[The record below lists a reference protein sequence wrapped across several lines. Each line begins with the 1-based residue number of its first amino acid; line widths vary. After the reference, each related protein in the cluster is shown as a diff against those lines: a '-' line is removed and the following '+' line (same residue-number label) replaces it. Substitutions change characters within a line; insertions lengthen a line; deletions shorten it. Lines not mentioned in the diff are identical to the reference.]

1 MPQYK
6 NSGILTMSFLH
17 ELGTITTRPRE
28 REGLS
33 FQQLIGNSMHINAQF
48 RESILIAS
56 TILLLIGLFIFD
68 LYTPPALASH
78 ALCVVVIL
86 IATASRFSW
95 MPPLAAAGSTLLTMV
110 GGLGTP
116 WFADLPRWIQ
126 VGNRSITIMILW
138 VLVWFAW
145 KRRQAKTALQ
155 KANEDLEQKVAE
167 RTQELAAVNLTL
179 VTEIAEHVRTEQ
191 ALRLSQ
197 GRLADILDIAEDAI
211 IVTEDDRSITLF
223 NQGAVKLF
231 GYDPNEVL
239 GNRIDLLLPER
250 FRIDH
255 PFSIDAFAYG
265 HESARRMA
273 QRREMFGLKKD
284 GSEFPAEAS
293 ISKLSIGERTT
304 FTVIVRD
311 ITDRL
316 RTERQLQSLTTELM
330 TAQEEERRRIA
341 RELHDDV
348 NQRLALLAIDMT
360 NMLSGPSPLP
370 PQAKE
375 AVQSLNQRLV
385 RISDDVRRMA
395 YQFHPSI
402 LDDLGLTA
410 ALKHMADEWSE
421 KTGIK
426 TVIVQEEMADPL
438 PRDIASCLY
447 RVAQESLSNIM
458 KHARAARVE
467 LELTCDDQEITLS
480 IYDTGVGFD
489 LKDIRARHPG
499 LGLVNMRERV
509 RSVQGRLDIQSQL
522 GRGTHI
528 SVHIPFSGAPHHDEE
543 TTRSFS

>member
-1 MPQYK
+1 MLQREH
-6 NSGILTMSFLH
+6 SGILAMISLH
-17 ELGTITTRPRE
+17 YGYKRNHLWEAE
-28 REGLS
+28 EWS
-33 FQQLIGNSMHINAQF
+33 FQYLIGDGMRINANL
-48 RESILIAS
+48 RESILIGC
-56 TILLLIGLFIFD
+56 TILLLVGLFIFD
-68 LYTPPALASH
+68 LYMPTAFASH
-78 ALCVVVIL
+78 ALYVIVVL
-86 IATASRFSW
+86 IATVSRFSW
-95 MPPLAAAGSTLLTMV
+95 MPSLAAGAGTLLTLV
-110 GGLGTP
+110 GGLRTP

-126 VGNRSITIMILW
+126 TGNRSITIMVLW

-155 KANEDLEQKVAE
+155 KANEDLERKVEE
-167 RTQELAAVNLTL
+167 RTRELAAVNRTL

-211 IVTEDDRSITLF
+211 IVAEDDRSITLF

-231 GYDPNEVL
+231 GYEPDEVL

-255 PFSIDAFAYG
+255 PSYIDAFDHE

-273 QRREMFGLKKD
+273 QRRELFGLKKD

-293 ISKLSIGERTT
+293 FSKLSVGGRTT

-348 NQRLALLAIDMT
+348 NQRLALLAIDMA
-360 NMLSGPSPLP
+360 NMLSDPSSLAA
-370 PQAKE
+370 QAKE
-375 AVQSLNQRLV
+375 MIQSLNRRLV

-421 KTGIK
+421 KTGVK
-426 TVIVQEEMADPL
+426 TVIVQEETAYPL

-489 LKDIRARHPG
+489 LTDIRARHPG

-509 RSVQGRLDIQSQL
+509 RSVRGRLDIRSEP

-528 SVHIPFSGAPHHDEE
+528 IVHIPFSGAPHEE
-543 TTRSFS
+543 TTSSVS

>member
-1 MPQYK
+1 MPIVH
-6 NSGILTMSFLH
+6 SG
-17 ELGTITTRPRE
+17 
-28 REGLS
+28 
-33 FQQLIGNSMHINAQF
+33 SMRMQNQF
-48 RESILIAS
+48 RESLLFGFTTLMLIAV
-56 TILLLIGLFIFD
+56 FIFD
-68 LYTPPALASH
+68 IYTPTAFADH
-78 ALCVVVIL
+78 ALFAIVVV

-95 MPPLAAAGSTLLTMV
+95 LPFVAAGAGTFLTV
-110 GGLGTP
+110 AGGLGTP
-116 WFADLPRWIQ
+116 WFAELPRWIQ
-126 VGNRSITIMILW
+126 MGNRSITIVALW
-138 VLVWFAW
+138 VLAWFAW
-145 KRRQAKTALQ
+145 KRRQAETALQ
-155 KANEDLEQKVAE
+155 RANEDLEQKVTK
-167 RTQELAAVNLTL
+167 RTQELAAVNRTL
-179 VTEIAEHVRTEQ
+179 VREITERVQTEQ

-197 GRLADILDIAEDAI
+197 RRLADILDIAEDAI
-211 IVTEDDRSITLF
+211 IVTADDRSITLF

-231 GYDPNEVL
+231 GYDPEEVL

-255 PFSIDAFAYG
+255 PSSINAFA
-265 HESARRMA
+265 HDSESASRMA

-293 ISKLSIGERTT
+293 ISKLSLGERTT

-348 NQRLALLAIDMT
+348 NQRLALLAIEMT
-360 NMLSGPSPLP
+360 NMLSDPSTLTI
-370 PQAKE
+370 QAKE
-375 AVQSLNQRLV
+375 TIQSLNQRLV

-410 ALKHMADEWSE
+410 ALKHMADEWST

-426 TVIVQEEMADPL
+426 TVVVQQEIADPL

-447 RVAQESLSNIM
+447 RVAQESLANIM

-467 LELTCDDQEITLS
+467 LELTCDEQEITLS

-509 RSVQGRLDIQSQL
+509 RSVRGRLDIQSQL

-528 SVHIPFSGAPHHDEE
+528 IVHIPFSGARHEE
-543 TTRSFS
+543 TTSSYS

>member
-1 MPQYK
+1 M
-6 NSGILTMSFLH
+6 
-17 ELGTITTRPRE
+17 R
-28 REGLS
+28 
-33 FQQLIGNSMHINAQF
+33 INAQF
-48 RESILIAS
+48 RESLLIGF
-56 TILLLIGLFIFD
+56 TILLFIGIFIFD
-68 LYTPPALASH
+68 IYTPTAFTDH
-78 ALCVVVIL
+78 ALYVIVVL

-95 MPPLAAAGSTLLTMV
+95 MPPLAAGAGTLLTIA

-116 WFADLPRWIQ
+116 WFTDLPRWIQ
-126 VGNRSITIMILW
+126 IGNRSITIMVLW

-145 KRRQAKTALQ
+145 KRRQAKAALQ
-155 KANEDLEQKVAE
+155 KANEELEQKVAE
-167 RTQELAAVNLTL
+167 RTQELATVNRTL

-231 GYDPNEVL
+231 GYDPDEVL

-255 PFSIDAFAYG
+255 PLYLNAFA
-265 HESARRMA
+265 HDPESAHRMA

-293 ISKLSIGERTT
+293 ISKLSLGERTT

-348 NQRLALLAIDMT
+348 NQRLALLAIDMA
-360 NMLSGPSPLP
+360 NMLSDPSALTT
-370 PQAKE
+370 QVKE
-375 AVQSLNQRLV
+375 TIQSLNRRLV

-410 ALKHMADEWSE
+410 ALKQMADEWSE

-426 TVIVQEEMADPL
+426 TVIVQEETTDPL
-438 PRDIASCLY
+438 PREIASCLY
-447 RVAQESLSNIM
+447 RVAQESLTNIM

-467 LELTCDDQEITLS
+467 LELTCGDQEITLS

-489 LKDIRARHPG
+489 LTDIRARHPG

-528 SVHIPFSGAPHHDEE
+528 IVHIPFSGAPHHEE
-543 TTRSFS
+543 TTSSFS

>member
-1 MPQYK
+1 
-6 NSGILTMSFLH
+6 MSFLH

-33 FQQLIGNSMHINAQF
+33 FQQLIGNSMHVNAQF
-48 RESILIAS
+48 RESILIGF
-56 TILLLIGLFIFD
+56 TILLLVGLFIFD
-68 LYTPPALASH
+68 LYTPPSFAGH
-78 ALCVVVIL
+78 ALYVIVIL

-95 MPPLAAAGSTLLTMV
+95 MSPLAAAASTLLTTI
-110 GGLGTP
+110 GGLRTP

-138 VLVWFAW
+138 MLVWFAW
-145 KRRQAKTALQ
+145 KRRQARIALQ

-167 RTQELAAVNLTL
+167 RTRELAAVNRTL

-223 NQGAVKLF
+223 NQGAVRLF

-255 PFSIDAFAYG
+255 PSSIDAFAYDR
-265 HESARRMA
+265 ESARRMA

-360 NMLSGPSPLP
+360 NMLSGPSTLP

-375 AVQSLNQRLV
+375 TVQSLNQRLV

-458 KHARAARVE
+458 KHARATRVE
-467 LELTCDDQEITLS
+467 LELTCGDQEITLS

-509 RSVQGRLDIQSQL
+509 RSVRGRLDIQSEL

-528 SVHIPFSGAPHHDEE
+528 SVHIPFSGAPHE
-543 TTRSFS
+543 TTSFVS

>member
-1 MPQYK
+1 M
-6 NSGILTMSFLH
+6 
-17 ELGTITTRPRE
+17 R
-28 REGLS
+28 
-33 FQQLIGNSMHINAQF
+33 INAQF
-48 RESILIAS
+48 RESLLIGF
-56 TILLLIGLFIFD
+56 TILLLAGLFIFD
-68 LYTPPALASH
+68 LYTPAAFASH
-78 ALCVVVIL
+78 ALYVMVIL

-95 MPPLAAAGSTLLTMV
+95 MPPLAAGAGTLLTTI
-110 GGLGTP
+110 GGLRAP

-126 VGNRSITIMILW
+126 MGNRSITIMILW

-155 KANEDLEQKVAE
+155 KANEELEQKVAE
-167 RTQELAAVNLTL
+167 RTQELAAVNRTL

-211 IVTEDDRSITLF
+211 IVTEHDRSITLF

-231 GYDPNEVL
+231 GYDPDEVL

-255 PFSIDAFAYG
+255 PPYINAFA
-265 HESARRMA
+265 HNPESARWMA

-293 ISKLSIGERTT
+293 ISKLNLGEKTT
-304 FTVIVRD
+304 FTMIVRD

-316 RTERQLQSLTTELM
+316 RTERQLQSLTAELM

-348 NQRLALLAIDMT
+348 NQRLALLAIDMA
-360 NMLSGPSPLP
+360 NMLSDPSTLTIR
-370 PQAKE
+370 AKE
-375 AVQSLNQRLV
+375 TIQSLNQRLV

-426 TVIVQEEMADPL
+426 TVIVQEETTDPL

-447 RVAQESLSNIM
+447 RVAQESLTNIM

-467 LELTCDDQEITLS
+467 LELTCGDQEITLS

-489 LKDIRARHPG
+489 LNDIRTRHPG

-509 RSVQGRLDIQSQL
+509 RSVQGRLDIQSEL

-528 SVHIPFSGAPHHDEE
+528 IVHIPFSGAPHHEE
-543 TTRSFS
+543 TTSSVS

>member
-1 MPQYK
+1 MPV
-6 NSGILTMSFLH
+6 
-17 ELGTITTRPRE
+17 
-28 REGLS
+28 
-33 FQQLIGNSMHINAQF
+33 NAQF
-48 RESILIAS
+48 RESILIVF
-56 TILLLIGLFIFD
+56 TILLLVGLCIFD
-68 LYTPPALASH
+68 LYTPAAFASH
-78 ALCVVVIL
+78 ALYVIVIL

-95 MPPLAAAGSTLLTMV
+95 MPPFAAAGSTLFTMV

-116 WFADLPRWIQ
+116 WFTDLPRWIQ

-138 VLVWFAW
+138 ILVWFAW
-145 KRRQAKTALQ
+145 KRRQARTALQ

-167 RTQELAAVNLTL
+167 RTRELAAVNRTL

-231 GYDPNEVL
+231 GYDSNEVL

-255 PFSIDAFAYG
+255 PSSIDAFAYD

-360 NMLSGPSPLP
+360 NMLSGPSTLP

-458 KHARAARVE
+458 KHARATRVE
-467 LELTCDDQEITLS
+467 LELTCGDQEITLS

-489 LKDIRARHPG
+489 LTDIRARHPG

-528 SVHIPFSGAPHHDEE
+528 SVHIPFSGAPHHEE
-543 TTRSFS
+543 TTSSFS

>member
-1 MPQYK
+1 M
-6 NSGILTMSFLH
+6 
-17 ELGTITTRPRE
+17 R
-28 REGLS
+28 
-33 FQQLIGNSMHINAQF
+33 INAQL
-48 RESILIAS
+48 RESILIGF
-56 TILLLIGLFIFD
+56 TTLLLIGVFIFD
-68 LYTPPALASH
+68 IYTPTAFADH
-78 ALCVVVIL
+78 ALYVLVVL

-95 MPPLAAAGSTLLTMV
+95 LPSLAAGAGTLLTMA
-110 GGLGTP
+110 GGLGDP
-116 WFADLPRWIQ
+116 WFADLPLWIQ
-126 VGNRSITIMILW
+126 TGSRSITIVILW

-145 KRRQAKTALQ
+145 KRRQAETALQ
-155 KANEDLEQKVAE
+155 QANEDLEHKVTE
-167 RTQELAAVNLTL
+167 RTQELATVNRTL
-179 VTEIAEHVRTEQ
+179 MTEIAERVQTEQ

-211 IVTEDDRSITLF
+211 IVTSDDRSITLF

-231 GYDPNEVL
+231 GYDPEEVL

-250 FRIDH
+250 FRVDH
-255 PFSIDAFAYG
+255 LSFINAFV
-265 HESARRMA
+265 HDPDSARRMA
-273 QRREMFGLKKD
+273 QRRELFGLKKD

-293 ISKLSIGERTT
+293 ISRLSLGERTT

-348 NQRLALLAIDMT
+348 NQRLALLAIEMT
-360 NMLSGPSPLP
+360 NMLSAPSTLTV
-370 PQAKE
+370 QAQE
-375 AVQSLNQRLV
+375 TIQSLNQRLV

-402 LDDLGLTA
+402 LDDLGLSA

-421 KTGIK
+421 QTGIK
-426 TVIVQEEMADPL
+426 TVIVQEEITDRL
-438 PRDIASCLY
+438 PREIGSCLY
-447 RVAQESLSNIM
+447 RVAQESLANIL

-480 IYDTGVGFD
+480 IYDTGIGFD
-489 LKDIRARHPG
+489 LHDIRARHPG

-528 SVHIPFSGAPHHDEE
+528 IVHIPFSGAPHHEE
-543 TTRSFS
+543 TTSSFS

>member
-1 MPQYK
+1 MR
-6 NSGILTMSFLH
+6 IL
-17 ELGTITTRPRE
+17 I
-28 REGLS
+28 
-33 FQQLIGNSMHINAQF
+33 QF
-48 RESILIAS
+48 RETLLIAS
-56 TILLLIGLFIFD
+56 TILLFIGLFIFD
-68 LYTPPALASH
+68 IYTPTAFADH
-78 ALCVVVIL
+78 ALYVIVVL

-95 MPPLAAAGSTLLTMV
+95 LPSLAAGTGTILTMV

-116 WFADLPRWIQ
+116 WFVDLPRWVQI
-126 VGNRSITIMILW
+126 GNRAITIVALW

-145 KRRQAKTALQ
+145 KRRQAETALQ
-155 KANEDLEQKVAE
+155 KAKEDLEQKVTE
-167 RTQELAAVNLTL
+167 RTQELATVNRTL
-179 VTEIAEHVRTEQ
+179 VTQITERAQTEQ

-211 IVTEDDRSITLF
+211 IVTADDRSITLF

-231 GYDPNEVL
+231 GYDPEEVL

-255 PFSIDAFAYG
+255 PSYINALAHDS
-265 HESARRMA
+265 ESAHRMA
-273 QRREMFGLKKD
+273 QRREMVGLKKD

-293 ISKLSIGERTT
+293 ISKLSLGERTT

-330 TAQEEERRRIA
+330 AVQEEERRRIA

-348 NQRLALLAIDMT
+348 NQRLALLAIEMT
-360 NMLSGPSPLP
+360 NMLSAPSTLTV
-370 PQAKE
+370 QAKE
-375 AVQSLNQRLV
+375 TIQSLNQRLV

-426 TVIVQEEMADPL
+426 IVIVQQEVTDPL

-447 RVAQESLSNIM
+447 RVAQESLTNIM

-509 RSVQGRLDIQSQL
+509 RSVRGRLDIQSQL

-528 SVHIPFSGAPHHDEE
+528 IVHIPFSGALHEE
-543 TTRSFS
+543 TTGSYS

>member
-1 MPQYK
+1 M
-6 NSGILTMSFLH
+6 
-17 ELGTITTRPRE
+17 R
-28 REGLS
+28 
-33 FQQLIGNSMHINAQF
+33 INAQF
-48 RESILIAS
+48 KESILIGF
-56 TILLLIGLFIFD
+56 TILSLVVLFIFD
-68 LYTPPALASH
+68 IYTPSAFADHTLYVI
-78 ALCVVVIL
+78 VVL
-86 IATASRFSW
+86 LATASHFSW
-95 MPPLAAAGSTLLTMV
+95 MPTLAAGAGTLFTMV

-116 WFADLPRWIQ
+116 WFTDLPRWIPM
-126 VGNRSITIMILW
+126 GNRSITIVILW

-155 KANEDLEQKVAE
+155 KANETLEHKVAE
-167 RTQELAAVNLTL
+167 RTQELGAVNRTL
-179 VTEIAEHVRTEQ
+179 VTEIAERVQTEE

-211 IVTEDDRSITLF
+211 IVTEHDRSIMLF

-231 GYDPNEVL
+231 GYDPDEVL
-239 GNRIDLLLPER
+239 GKPIDLLLPER
-250 FRIDH
+250 FRTGHLDINA
-255 PFSIDAFAYG
+255 FSHDPEPA
-265 HESARRMA
+265 HRMA

-293 ISKLSIGERTT
+293 ISALRVGERTT

-348 NQRLALLAIDMT
+348 NQRLALLAIDMA
-360 NMLSGPSPLP
+360 NLLSDPSTLP
-370 PQAKE
+370 PCTQE
-375 AVQSLNQRLV
+375 TIQSLNQQLV
-385 RISDDVRRMA
+385 KISDDVRRMA

-447 RVAQESLSNIM
+447 RVAQEGLANIM

-509 RSVQGRLDIQSQL
+509 RSVRGRLDIRSEL

-528 SVHIPFSGAPHHDEE
+528 LVHIPFSGAPHEE
-543 TTRSFS
+543 TTSSVS